1 MKLVSMRL
9 IVQDIKK
16 AVEFYELVTGYQAE
30 WLAHVSAEIITPGPV
45 PVPVP
50 VLAIGIVETVV
61 FFKENCAQ
69 PASNQSAILEFMVDD
84 IDKEFFRLKEFGIEF
99 FHKPKKMPWG
109 NRAMQIRDPEGT
121 LISFFTPVTDT
132 AINRFKR

>member
-30 WLAHVSAEIITPGPV
+30 WLAPVSVEIIT

-50 VLAIGIVETVV
+50 VLAIGSVETVV

-84 IDKEFFRLKEFGIEF
+84 IDKEFFRLKEFGNEF
-99 FHKPKKMPWG
+99 FHEPKNMPWG
-109 NRAMQIRDPEGT
+109 NRTMQIRDPEGT